1 MVNNLIRY
9 DFLKFDTFSWH
20 KDTYDRILFIFFK
33 PTAPSSTSVGATGRS
48 PSKVIAPRTSGSSTV
63 RQRKTATSTSTRNRN
78 TGAGSGGMWRFYT
91 DDSPGIK
98 V

>member
-1 MVNNLIRY
+1 MIC
-9 DFLKFDTFSWH
+9 FQPAS
-20 KDTYDRILFIFFK
+20 
-33 PTAPSSTSVGATGRS
+33 PSSTSVGSSSRS
-48 PSKVIAPRTSGSSTV
+48 PSKAVAPRSSTGGTV
-63 RQRKTATSTSTRNRN
+63 RQRKTTTTTAARSRN